1 MKRTKIVATL
11 GPASSEPSVLEA
23 MLRAGVNVFRVN
35 FSHGSHEQ
43 HRGTI
48 RTIRE
53 ILERTGLHAAI
64 LADLQG
70 PKLRVGVVEEGAVV
84 EPGDRVVFTNEK
96 CDGTKERVYMTYAQF
111 PEDVNPGETIL
122 LDDGKLMMRVLSTNR
137 QDEVV
142 TEVVQGGPLKSKKGV
157 NLPNTRVSL
166 PCLTEK
172 DLADL
177 DVAMDENVD
186 WIGLSFVRNA
196 QDIKELR
203 TILDKNG
210 SNAGII
216 AKIEKPEAV
225 SDIERILDATDGV
238 MVARGDLGVEV
249 PMESVPLIQKM
260 IVAKAVERAKP
271 VIVATQMM
279 ESMID
284 SMTPSRA
291 EVNDVANAV
300 LDGADAV
307 MLSGETSVGQY
318 PVEVVT
324 AMAKIVAAA
333 ETSGVNHIKERKPK
347 KGDDRFV
354 NNAICFQAAKMA
366 NLVEAKA
373 ICTMTFSGYSAQLI
387 SSFRPKSNIYA
398 FTSNRAILNKVSL
411 YWGVCGYYYDGLES
425 TDQTMMDITAQLRN
439 DGLVE
444 DGDFIIQLAS
454 MPILKKGTTNT
465 MRIKRVGE

>member
-111 PEDVNPGETIL
+111 PKDVNPGETIL

-177 DVAMDENVD
+177 NVAMDENVD

-425 TDQTMMDITAQLRN
+425 TDQTMMDITTQLRN

>member
-425 TDQTMMDITAQLRN
+425 TDQTMMDITTQLRN

>member
-11 GPASSEPSVLEA
+11 GPASMDSKTLEG
-23 MLRAGVNVFRVN
+23 MLHAGVNVFRVN

-43 HRGTI
+43 HRNTI
-48 RTIRE
+48 KNIRE
-53 ILERTGLHAAI
+53 ILDRTGIHAAI

-70 PKLRVGVVEEGAVV
+70 PKLRVGHVEEGAVV
-84 EPGDRVVFTNEK
+84 APGDRVVFTNVK
-96 CDGTKERVYMTYAQF
+96 CEGTKERVYMTYSAF
-111 PEDVNPGETIL
+111 PLDVNPGETIL
-122 LDDGKLMMRVLSTNR
+122 LDDGKLMMRVISTNR
-137 QDEVV
+137 KDEVV

-172 DLADL
+172 DLEDL
-177 DVAMDENVD
+177 QVAMDEAVD

-203 TILDKNG
+203 AILDKNK

-225 SDIERILDATDGV
+225 SDIEGILDATDGV

-260 IVAKAVERAKP
+260 IVAKAMERAKP

-307 MLSGETSVGQY
+307 MLSGETSIGKY
-318 PVEVVT
+318 PIEVVA
-324 AMAKIVAAA
+324 AMAKIVMAA
-333 ETSGVNHIKERKPK
+333 ENSPINQLKERRPK
-347 KGDDRFV
+347 KEDRRFV
-354 NNAICFQAAKMA
+354 NRAICYQAAKMA
-366 NLVEAKA
+366 NLVGARA
-373 ICTMTFSGYSAQLI
+373 ICTLTFSGYSAQLL
-387 SSFRPKSNIYA
+387 SSFRPKSDIYA

-411 YWGVCGYYYDGLES
+411 YWGVCGYFYDGMES
-425 TDQTMMDITAQLRN
+425 TDQTMVDLTQTLKGV
-439 DGLVE
+439 GLIE
-444 DGDFIIQLAS
+444 DGDHIIQLAS
-454 MPILKKGTTNT
+454 MPILQKGTTNT

>member
-366 NLVEAKA
+366 NLVEAKG

-425 TDQTMMDITAQLRN
+425 TDQTMMDITTQLRN

-444 DGDFIIQLAS
+444 DGDFLIQLAS

>member
-111 PEDVNPGETIL
+111 PKDVNPGETIL

-425 TDQTMMDITAQLRN
+425 TDQTMMDITKQLRN
-439 DGLVE
+439 DALVE
-444 DGDFIIQLAS
+444 DGYFIIQLAS

>member
-111 PEDVNPGETIL
+111 PKDVNPGETIL

-137 QDEVV
+137 QDEVI

-425 TDQTMMDITAQLRN
+425 TDQTMMDITKQLRN
-439 DGLVE
+439 DALVE

>member
-111 PEDVNPGETIL
+111 PKDVNPGETIL

-398 FTSNRAILNKVSL
+398 FTSNRTILNKVSL

>member
-111 PEDVNPGETIL
+111 PKDVNPGETIL

-137 QDEVV
+137 KDEVV

-177 DVAMDENVD
+177 DVAMEENVD

-203 TILDKNG
+203 TILVKNG

-318 PVEVVT
+318 PVEVVA

-333 ETSGVNHIKERKPK
+333 ETSGIHHIKERKPK

-439 DGLVE
+439 DGVVE
-444 DGDFIIQLAS
+444 VGDYIIQLAS

>member
-111 PEDVNPGETIL
+111 PKDVNPGETIL

-366 NLVEAKA
+366 NLVEAKG

-425 TDQTMMDITAQLRN
+425 TDQTMMDITTQLRN

>member
-111 PEDVNPGETIL
+111 PKDVNPGETIL

-142 TEVVQGGPLKSKKGV
+142 TEVVQGGLLKSKKGV

-196 QDIKELR
+196 HDIKELR

-425 TDQTMMDITAQLRN
+425 TDQTMMDITTQLRN

-444 DGDFIIQLAS
+444 DGDFLIQLAS

>member
-425 TDQTMMDITAQLRN
+425 TDQTMMDITTQLRN

-444 DGDFIIQLAS
+444 DGDFLIQLAS

>member
-111 PEDVNPGETIL
+111 PKDVNPGETIL

-425 TDQTMMDITAQLRN
+425 TDQTMMDITTQLRN

-444 DGDFIIQLAS
+444 YGDFIIQLAS

>member
-111 PEDVNPGETIL
+111 PKDVNPGETIL

-216 AKIEKPEAV
+216 AEIEKPEAV

-425 TDQTMMDITAQLRN
+425 TDQTMMDITKQLRN
-439 DGLVE
+439 DALVE

>member
-111 PEDVNPGETIL
+111 PKDVNPGETIL

-366 NLVEAKA
+366 NLVEAKG

-425 TDQTMMDITAQLRN
+425 TDQTMMDITTQLRN

-444 DGDFIIQLAS
+444 DGDFLIQLAS

>member
-111 PEDVNPGETIL
+111 PKDVNPGETIL

-425 TDQTMMDITAQLRN
+425 TDQTMMDITTQLRN

-444 DGDFIIQLAS
+444 DGDFLIQLAS